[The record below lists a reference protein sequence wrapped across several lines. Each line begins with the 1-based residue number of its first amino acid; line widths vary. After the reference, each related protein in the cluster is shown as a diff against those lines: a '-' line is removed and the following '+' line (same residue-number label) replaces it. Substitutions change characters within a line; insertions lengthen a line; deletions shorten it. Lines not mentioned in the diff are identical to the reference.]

1 MITYPPLQYPLVL
14 HRLERGIA
22 LYSDKQQLFRRPAR
36 VFETNGSGLKTLGNA
51 SDGAMITLE
60 SGWIFYTHP
69 TTQHIHYT
77 YTHIL
82 WTYTHNNNCYQN
94 CDITKLLL
102 LKKSTHHRYMQY
114 MCTSQVSRLLHIY
127 LKLSN
132 RERKK
137 IGLLFLKL
145 IFLALIFEEKIRR
158 QLFFI
163 DIFLSF

>member
-1 MITYPPLQYPLVL
+1 MLDFSKQLPGCLLLIINKISISDKCKQTDDLNKLIMIIYPPLQYPLVL

-102 LKKSTHHRYMQY
+102 LKKKY
-114 MCTSQVSRLLHIY
+114 TS
-127 LKLSN
+127 
-132 RERKK
+132 
-137 IGLLFLKL
+137 
-145 IFLALIFEEKIRR
+145 
-158 QLFFI
+158 
-163 DIFLSF
+163 